1 MQGGGRDSS
10 IIRARVLRHEYR
22 DSMVLMYLSSKLE
35 KEPGVLTAAAIM
47 GTPANKN
54 LLSGLNLAT
63 AETNAA
69 EPNDLVIV
77 IRAVDESAA
86 FSALARLEGLLAERT
101 GSPDSGELFFHSIET
116 AARGLSGANLAV
128 ISVPGPHAEREAR
141 KALNLGLH
149 VFLFSDNVPVAEEVA
164 LKKLARNRGLLMMG
178 PDCGTALVGGLAV
191 GFANAVRKG
200 PIGITGASGTGI
212 QEVSVLLDRAG
223 IGVSHALGTGSRD
236 LSGEVGAMTTLQAVD
251 LLEEDPATEA
261 LVIIS
266 KPPAPQVLELL
277 LDRLQRLSKPVVA
290 CFLGSPKK
298 EQDGN
303 VYFARTLADAAQR
316 APAVL
321 GQGEPFSGPHPEDFQ
336 AAARERSLLHSG
348 QRRLRGLF
356 SGGSLC
362 LEAMLLWQESIGR
375 IWSNISLKP
384 DQALPDARRSFEHS
398 AIDLGDDLFTA
409 GCPHPMINPAVRL
422 ERILQEADDPSVAVI
437 VLDVVLGYGAH
448 PDMAG
453 ALLPGIIEGKRRA
466 KSAGRHLAAV
476 AHVLG
481 TESDPQ
487 GLHAQEEKL
496 RSAGVLLA
504 SSNAAAAE
512 LASFIVRGEETH
524 RVA

>member
-1 MQGGGRDSS
+1 MGSS
-10 IIRARVLRHEYR
+10 VIRARVLRHEYR

-35 KEPGVLTAAAIM
+35 KEPGVLRAAAIM

-54 LLSGLNLAT
+54 LLTALDLAT
-63 AETNAA
+63 PETDAA

-77 IRAVDESAA
+77 IRAVDDNAA
-86 FSALARLEGLLAERT
+86 SSALARLEGLLAERPA
-101 GSPDSGELFFHSIET
+101 SPDSGELFFHSIE
-116 AARGLSGANLAV
+116 AARQALSGANLAV
-128 ISVPGPHAEREAR
+128 ISVPGPHAGRETR

-149 VFLFSDNVPVAEEVA
+149 VFLFSDNVPVAEEIA
-164 LKKLARNRGLLMMG
+164 LKKLARDRGLLLMG

-223 IGVSHALGTGSRD
+223 LGVSHALGTGSRD
-236 LSGEVGAMTTLQAVD
+236 LSGEVGAITTLQAVD

-277 LDRLQRLSKPVVA
+277 LSRLKRLSKPVVA
-290 CFLGSPKK
+290 CFLGSRK
-298 EQDGN
+298 EEHDGN
-303 VYFARTLADAAQR
+303 VHFTPTLAGAAQR
-316 APAVL
+316 AAAFL
-321 GQGEPFSGPHPEDFQ
+321 GQGKEPIFRPQREQFQ
-336 AAARERSLLHSG
+336 VAGRERSLFGSG

-375 IWSNISLKP
+375 IWSNIPLKP
-384 DQALPDARRSFEHS
+384 DQALPDPRRSFEHS
-398 AIDLGDDLFTA
+398 AIDLGDDLFTS

-448 PDMAG
+448 PDMSG

-466 KSAGRHLAAV
+466 ESAGRHLAVV

-512 LASFIVRGEETH
+512 LASFIIGGGGAQRM
-524 RVA
+524 AQWS